1 MFIYYYTNII
11 NMKFDINSDL
21 IIFLLLTNNSSFYL
35 HLIIKDINNKVMY
48 KQISLNILY

>member
-21 IIFLLLTNNSSFYL
+21 IILLLLTNNSFYL